1 MEWLIDDVTKLTVA
15 MVIGGAIGVQREL
28 SGHAAGFRTH
38 ILICVSS
45 TLLVIISTSMTAG
58 SGDPSR
64 MAAAIVAG
72 IGFLGAGVILRDQ
85 GRVLG
90 LTTAAGI
97 WMVAAIG
104 IAVGYGMIGL
114 AVLVGIVT
122 FFVLSDFPRI
132 AEVLRG
138 GWTTREYVLTL
149 ANAVDSQ
156 EKLRILAQEQK
167 LRVYT
172 RTQQWHASGMHTT
185 VRVTG
190 RRARQERFFV
200 ALTAEDWV
208 KTVEW
213 R

>member
-1 MEWLIDDVTKLTVA
+1 VNWLIPDITKLVVA

-45 TLLVIISTSMTAG
+45 TLLVIISSSMTTA

-64 MAAAIVAG
+64 VAAAIVTG

-104 IAVGYGMIGL
+104 IAVGYGMFGL
-114 AVLVGIVT
+114 AVLVGVMT

-132 AEVLRG
+132 AELLRG
-138 GWTTREYVLTL
+138 GWTTREYLLTL
-149 ANAVDSQ
+149 APDVDSQ
-156 EKLRILAQEQK
+156 DKLRELAQAQE
-167 LRVYT
+167 LHVYT
-172 RTQQWHASGMHTT
+172 RTQQWHQSGLHTT

-190 RRARQERFFV
+190 RRVRQERFFV
-200 ALTAEDWV
+200 ALTAKEWV
-208 KTVEW
+208 KAVEW

>member
-1 MEWLIDDVTKLTVA
+1 MKLAVA
-15 MVIGGAIGVQREL
+15 IVIGGVIGAQREL

-45 TLLVIISTSMTAG
+45 ALLVIISLSVTST

-64 MAAAIVAG
+64 LAAAIVTG

-97 WMVAAIG
+97 WMVAALG
-104 IAVGYGMIGL
+104 IAVGFGMFGL
-114 AVLVGIVT
+114 AVLVGAIT

-132 AEVLRG
+132 AELLRG
-138 GWTTREYVLTL
+138 GWTTREYILTL
-149 ANAVDSQ
+149 AHDVDTQ
-156 EKLRILAQEQK
+156 ESLRTLAQEHS
-167 LRVYT
+167 LHVYT
-172 RTQQWHASGMHTT
+172 RTQQWHESGLHTT

-190 RRARQERFFV
+190 RRARQEKFFI
-200 ALTAEDWV
+200 ALTALDWV
-208 KTVEW
+208 KAAEW

>member
-1 MEWLIDDVTKLTVA
+1 MLLGG
-15 MVIGGAIGVQREL
+15 VIGAQREL

-45 TLLVIISTSMTAG
+45 TLLVIISLNMTAE

-64 MAAAIVAG
+64 VAAAIVAG

-104 IAVGYGMIGL
+104 IAVGFGMIGL
-114 AVLVGIVT
+114 AVLVGAMT

-132 AEVLRG
+132 AELLRG
-138 GWTTREYVLTL
+138 GWTTREYILTL
-149 ANAVDSQ
+149 AHDVDSQ
-156 EKLRILAQEQK
+156 EKLRTLAQAHE

-172 RTQQWHASGMHTT
+172 RTQQWHPSGLHTT

-190 RRARQERFFV
+190 RRARQDRFFV
-200 ALTAEDWV
+200 ALTAQPWV
-208 KTVEW
+208 KAVEW